1 MLTKE
6 QTDTVKRALARMEK
20 IVSTTQK
27 ETERFY
33 YWGQMDGIKG
43 FLELL
48 GVTLDE

>member
-6 QTDTVKRALARMEK
+6 QADTVKRALARMEE
-20 IVSTTQK
+20 IVSTTHK
-27 ETERFY
+27 ETEPSY
-33 YWGQMDGIKG
+33 YWGPMDGIKG